1 MAWIFYYRSASSRY
15 RSCYS
20 GNMQPEQQGNYW
32 QNPEEDQ
39 SIVPNTE
46 PVEEASAPAPAS
58 AASSEPITW
67 EASEYIHNEKSALWI
82 MALLT
87 AAAVLVLVAI
97 FLIKSW
103 TFVALIIVMTI
114 ALIVMARRPPRIIN
128 YALSVTSLRIEEKTY
143 GLHEFRSFGV
153 VEEGAFYSVRLIPI
167 KRFMPAVSLYF
178 APELGERIVDTL
190 GSALPMQRIE
200 PDFMDKLLEKIHF

>member
-1 MAWIFYYRSASSRY
+1 
-15 RSCYS
+15 
-20 GNMQPEQQGNYW
+20 MQPEQQGNYW

-128 YALSVTSLRIEEKTY
+128 YALSVTSLRIE
-143 GLHEFRSFGV
+143 
-153 VEEGAFYSVRLIPI
+153 
-167 KRFMPAVSLYF
+167 
-178 APELGERIVDTL
+178 
-190 GSALPMQRIE
+190 
-200 PDFMDKLLEKIHF
+200 